1 MSANI
6 TEHMLLSDLLKATG
20 YNCPANLQGKT
31 FKEATA
37 GGSPSELDDNKA
49 VTIDASTYTQPVEV
63 TPTEGKEG
71 MKKCTVTLENIPQAG
86 ATLYAWKCNNVIAET
101 TSWVYLDTDKSPV
114 AESFSTITTKQLE
127 ANGAG
132 GSFQKQVIADAYPP
146 EGTTY
151 IRDSDTQFTI
161 DASGS
166 QYVYTKQTGKD
177 ITLW

>member
-6 TEHMLLSDLLKATG
+6 PEHMLLSDLLKATG

-37 GGSPSELDDNKA
+37 GDTPAELDDNKA

-86 ATLYAWKCNNVIAET
+86 AKLYAWVKDSADTVYFSFGSAPSTAEAFAET
-101 TSWVYLDTDKSPV
+101 FRLTDTSGVLAK
-114 AESFSTITTKQLE
+114 KQNSDLS
-127 ANGAG
+127 ANYMKLAG
-132 GSFQKQVIADAYPP
+132 SQFQIGVNSYM
-146 EGTTY
+146 
-151 IRDSDTQFTI
+151 RDSSSD
-161 DASGS
+161 
-166 QYVYTKQTGKD
+166 V
-177 ITLW
+177 TLW